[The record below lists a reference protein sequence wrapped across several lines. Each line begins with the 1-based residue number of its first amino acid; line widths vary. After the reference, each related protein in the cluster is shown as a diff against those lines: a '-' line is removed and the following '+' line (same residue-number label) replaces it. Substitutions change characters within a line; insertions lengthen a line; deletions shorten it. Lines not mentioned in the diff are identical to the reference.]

1 MAEHVGKGRRAR
13 GPRHLLRRVWEDER
27 GQDLV
32 EYVLIVSLVV
42 IVVIA
47 TLELLGGEIGNRY
60 DKARDSVIGAGS

>member
-1 MAEHVGKGRRAR
+1 MAEHVGKGSRDR
-13 GPRHLLRRVWEDER
+13 GPMRLLRRLWEDER

-47 TLELLGGEIGNRY
+47 TLELLGGELGNRY
-60 DKARDSVIGAGS
+60 NTVKDSVVAS